1 MQYRASKSTVCGH
14 KGKKGGEMTATWFD
28 LRNILFSAGVPIFG
42 FVSFW
47 GSAAAGVIL
56 SLKDKK
62 TAVAW
67 VGMTATAALLL
78 GWCGYVVR

>member
-1 MQYRASKSTVCGH
+1 MMALWHEV
-14 KGKKGGEMTATWFD
+14 
-28 LRNILFSAGVPIFG
+28 RNIIFSSAVPIFG
-42 FVSFW
+42 FITFW
-47 GSAAAGVIL
+47 GSAAAGVLL

-78 GWCGYVVR
+78 GWCGYVIR